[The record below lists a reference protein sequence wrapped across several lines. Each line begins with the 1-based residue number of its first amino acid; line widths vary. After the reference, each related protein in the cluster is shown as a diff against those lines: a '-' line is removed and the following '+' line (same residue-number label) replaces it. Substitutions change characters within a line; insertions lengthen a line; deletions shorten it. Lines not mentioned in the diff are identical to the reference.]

1 MNAKRIALLLV
12 ALVFQFTVAVYGS
25 PVPATDYTDP
35 AHWLSLPVSTD
46 KAVDVFYLYPTV
58 FQKTAK
64 NDPNESVK

>member
-46 KAVDVFYLYPTV
+46 KAVDVFYL
-58 FQKTAK
+58 
-64 NDPNESVK
+64 